1 MTQAIRDWLR
11 ACPLIDPDDLFG
23 VEYICPDPL
32 SYSLQEKH
40 GDPILKRYADGT
52 TLRARTWVLTAV
64 QNYGPDLAG
73 QIANSDFWQQLT
85 DWVETQDR
93 HRRYPAL
100 PQGCLARSIG
110 VSAPHLAQA
119 GTDAARY
126 QAELKFTYYKKG

>member
-11 ACPLIDPDDLFG
+11 ACPLIDPDDLFC

-52 TLRARTWVLTAV
+52 
-64 QNYGPDLAG
+64 
-73 QIANSDFWQQLT
+73 DFWQQLT